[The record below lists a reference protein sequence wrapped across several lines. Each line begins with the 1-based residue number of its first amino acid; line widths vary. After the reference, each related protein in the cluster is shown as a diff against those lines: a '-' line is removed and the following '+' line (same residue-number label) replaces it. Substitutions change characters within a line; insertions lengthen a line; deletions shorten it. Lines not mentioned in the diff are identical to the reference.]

1 MEVTNEL
8 IDKIAGL
15 AKLEFSN
22 EEKSAMV
29 KDLDRILVF
38 VEQLNTL
45 DTEGVE
51 PLIHMSEET
60 NVMREDVIKNEISHA
75 EALKNAPKKN
85 SDYFLV
91 PKVLGKNEEEQ

>member
-1 MEVTNEL
+1 MQVNNEL

-15 AKLEFSN
+15 AKLEFS
-22 EEKSAMV
+22 EVEKKDMV
-29 KDLDRILVF
+29 KDLDRILEF

-51 PLIHMSEET
+51 PLVHMSEET
-60 NVMREDVIKNEISHA
+60 NIMREDVIKMEITHE

-91 PKVLGKNEEEQ
+91 PKVLGKNIEE